1 MQRWAGIARMG
12 GLGDNLVAASVLRPL
27 KRLGYMTEVITSELA
42 HVVFH
47 NNPHVDK
54 LSVKRDDDIPK
65 GPDWQKWFVA
75 RSREFDLFAH
85 LSHSMEVRHAL
96 HTDSTA
102 FNWRP
107 EFRRKIC
114 AGSYLETVHDIVGV
128 PHDFGPLFFP
138 TGEEREKV
146 SAVTRDKVGDRYAVW
161 VISGSR
167 VDKVYQYAPI
177 AIARVIKELDIPVI
191 IAGVGGKQ
199 NEMATAIKDAVSVH
213 NSTRDKI
220 HICVSH
226 EGQTLDQQM
235 PMRFPLTMAMQ
246 ASLVV
251 TPDTGTAWAVAMEDM
266 PKVVMVSHAS
276 AENITKHWVN
286 TTTLHADPA
295 RVPCW
300 PCHRLH
306 DSIDTCVPD
315 KDVGKGAACMGD
327 ISVET
332 VVRAVDSAWNN
343 RRIDTSKVVKIH
355 ARH

>member
-1 MQRWAGIARMG
+1 MKGWAGVARLG

-47 NNPHVDK
+47 NNPFLDK
-54 LSVKRDDDIPK
+54 LSVKTEKDIPQ
-65 GPDWQKWFVA
+65 GENWQKWFV
-75 RSREFDLFAH
+75 SRAKEYEVFAH

-96 HTDSTA
+96 HVDSTA

-107 EFRRKIC
+107 EYRRKLC
-114 AGSYLETVHDIVGV
+114 AGSYLETAHDIVGV
-128 PHDFGPLFFP
+128 PYDFGPLFFP
-138 TGEEREKV
+138 TDEEREKV
-146 SAVTRDKVGDRYAVW
+146 AEITRKQVGDRYAVW

-167 VDKVYQYAPI
+167 VDKIYQYAPI
-177 AIARVIKELDIPVI
+177 AIGRVIKELDIPVI
-191 IAGVGGKQ
+191 VMGVGARQ
-199 NEMATAIKDAVSVH
+199 NEMAQSIKDAVATH

-220 HICVSH
+220 HVCVSH
-226 EGQTLDQQM
+226 EGQGVDQQM
-235 PMRFPLTMAMQ
+235 PVRIPLTTAMMAD
-246 ASLVV
+246 LVV
-251 TPDTGTAWAVAMEDM
+251 TPDTGTAWAVAMEQM
-266 PKVVMVSHAS
+266 PKIVMVSHAS

-286 TTTLHADPA
+286 TTTLHADPQ

-306 DSIDTCVPD
+306 NDISTCVPD

-332 VVRAVDSAWNN
+332 VVQAVDKAW
-343 RRIDTSKVVKIH
+343 SKPAGNVVPLR
-355 ARH
+355 AAE

>member
-1 MQRWAGIARMG
+1 MQRWAGVARMG

-47 NNPHVDK
+47 NNPYLDK
-54 LSVKRDDDIPK
+54 LSVKGEKDIPQ
-65 GPDWQKWFVA
+65 GADWQKWFVG

-96 HTDSTA
+96 HADNTA
-102 FNWRP
+102 FWWRP
-107 EFRRKIC
+107 EYRRRIC

-138 TGEEREKV
+138 TDEEREKV
-146 SAVTRDKVGDRYAVW
+146 AAVTKSQVGDRYAVW

-167 VDKVYQYAPI
+167 PDKVYQYAPI
-177 AIARVIKELDIPVI
+177 AIGRIIKELDIPI
-191 IAGVGGKQ
+191 IVMGIGNKQ
-199 NEMATAIKDAVSVH
+199 NEMAQSIKDAVATH

-226 EGQTLDQQM
+226 EGQGQDQQM
-235 PMRFPLTMAMQ
+235 PMRIPLTTAMMAD
-246 ASLVV
+246 LVV
-251 TPDTGTAWAVAMEDM
+251 SPDTGTAWAVAMEPM
-266 PKVVMVSHAS
+266 PKVMMVSHAS

-286 TTTLHADPA
+286 TTTLHADPS

-306 DSIDTCVPD
+306 NDISTCVPD

-332 VVRAVDSAWNN
+332 VVQAVDKAW
-343 RRIDTSKVVKIH
+343 SKPTGNVVPLR
-355 ARH
+355 AAE